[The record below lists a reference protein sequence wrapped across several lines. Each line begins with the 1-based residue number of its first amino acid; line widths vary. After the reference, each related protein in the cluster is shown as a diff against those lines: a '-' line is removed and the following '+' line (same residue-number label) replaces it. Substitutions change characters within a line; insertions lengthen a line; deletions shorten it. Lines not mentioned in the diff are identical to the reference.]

1 MKQAI
6 NMILAFALLVVIV
19 TGCGMKDTIYLEQ
32 SASEAILSEQNTQQQ
47 ETEASMQAG
56 TEHESVTESDEM
68 DADLCY
74 VYVCGAVVNAGVYQL
89 PSGSRVCD
97 VIALAGGMT
106 EDASAISI
114 NQAEQI
120 RDGQMIFLPTQEEA
134 AAGVTGDVLTQHIVG
149 TSGDTGESD
158 GRVNINTAS
167 VEQLMTLSGIGQSK
181 ADDIIAYREA
191 HGTFASVEE
200 IMYVDGIKEGLYN
213 RIKDDI
219 RVK

>member
-1 MKQAI
+1 MKQAV
-6 NMILAFALLVVIV
+6 NMILIFALPVVIA

-32 SASEAILSEQNTQQQ
+32 NASETVLVEQNTQQQ
-47 ETEASMQAG
+47 ETEASMLAE
-56 TEHESVTESDEM
+56 TEQESVTELDESN
-68 DADLCY
+68 ADLCY
-74 VYVCGAVVNAGVYQL
+74 VYICGAVADAGVYQL

-106 EDASAISI
+106 EDASTISI

-120 RDGQMIFLPTQEEA
+120 RDGQMIFLPTVEEA
-134 AAGVTGDVLTQHIVG
+134 AAGVSGDILTQNVAG
-149 TSGDTGESD
+149 ASADEQESD
-158 GRVNINTAS
+158 GRVDINTAS
-167 VEQLMTLSGIGQSK
+167 AEQLMTLSGIGQSK
-181 ADDIIAYREA
+181 AEDIIAYREA
-191 HGTFASVEE
+191 HGAFTSVEE

>member
-6 NMILAFALLVVIV
+6 DMILIFALLIAVA

-32 SASEAILSEQNTQQQ
+32 DTQQQ
-47 ETEASMQAG
+47 ETEASMQ
-56 TEHESVTESDEM
+56 TESEQESVTELDGAN
-68 DADLCY
+68 ADLCY
-74 VYVCGAVVNAGVYQL
+74 VYICGAVVNAGVYQL

-106 EDASAISI
+106 EEASAVSI

-120 RDGQMIFLPTQEEA
+120 QDGQMLYLPTIEEMATGDGSDSLTQNIAGASANTEEA
-134 AAGVTGDVLTQHIVG
+134 
-149 TSGDTGESD
+149 D

-167 VEQLMTLSGIGQSK
+167 AEQLMNLSGIGQSK
-181 ADDIIAYREA
+181 ADDIIAYREE
-191 HGTFASVEE
+191 HGKFASVEE
-200 IMYVDGIKEGLYN
+200 IMHVDGIKEGLFN